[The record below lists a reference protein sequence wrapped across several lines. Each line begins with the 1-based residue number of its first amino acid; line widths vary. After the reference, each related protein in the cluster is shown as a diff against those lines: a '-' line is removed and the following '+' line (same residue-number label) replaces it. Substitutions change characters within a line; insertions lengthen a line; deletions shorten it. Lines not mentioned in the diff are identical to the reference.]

1 MLYNLKDQLSR
12 KRFETRVKALWDAG
26 AVVELKDISEVVK
39 QTDESKR
46 TNLQNKHLHVA
57 LGILATE
64 TGYSLESIKSL
75 VFKRMV
81 NPDLFIVEKDDP
93 ILGHIQILRSSR
105 DLDKEEMS
113 KAIDRY
119 RKFCADNGVY
129 IPSPEEKDLLREAA
143 YEIAKIERYL

>member
-12 KRFETRVKALWDAG
+12 KRFSTRVKALWDAG
-26 AVVELKDISEVVK
+26 AVVEL
-39 QTDESKR
+39 TDKRRR
-46 TNLQNKHLHVA
+46 TNPQNSYLHVA
-57 LGILATE
+57 LGILAME
-64 TGYSLESIKSL
+64 TGNSLESIKQE
-75 VFKRMV
+75 VFKRKV

-93 ILGHIQILRSSR
+93 ILGHIQTLRSSR

-119 RKFCADNGVY
+119 LKYCAELGFY
-129 IPSPEEKDLLREAA
+129 IPSPEEEDLLREAE